1 MNIFLNNMK
10 ARKFRYFSCDFETTV
25 YNGQEDTEV
34 WAAAI
39 VELFSEDVTVYNN
52 LDDLYNHLVNIP
64 GNVVAYFHNLKF
76 DGSFILPYLMNK
88 GRMRPAVE
96 VLNSETGAV
105 RFLEPKEMRNNQ
117 YTYSISSMGQWYRI
131 TIKVKNKFIEIR
143 DSMKL
148 LPFSVKRIGDSFKT
162 KHRKLEMEYEGERKP
177 YGVITQEEEEY
188 IKNDVLVV
196 KEALEIM
203 YQDGHSRLTIG
214 SCCLAEYK
222 KIIGDKIYKEYY
234 PNLHN
239 YPSVIPDMNAAD
251 YIRQSYR
258 GGWCYLVK
266 GKEQKKYSGGTTY
279 DVNSLYPSMMHS
291 ISGNYH
297 PTGEP
302 HWWRGNYVDIAALS
316 KTRYYFIRIVTKFR
330 IKDGYLPC
338 IQIKNNLGYIATEW
352 LTTSDIYNPADG
364 KYYDKYEDLSG
375 EIVDSRVQLTLTM
388 TDYELIKEHYDLY
401 ETEILDGCWFEAKR
415 GIFDKY
421 IDKYMEIKAN
431 SEGAVREEAKL
442 FLNNLY
448 GKMAAS
454 TVSTF
459 KVAYK
464 KEDGVIG
471 FYTVIAND
479 KEPGYI
485 PVGSA
490 ITSYSRNFTIR
501 AAQQNYHGV
510 NDPGFIYA
518 DTDSI
523 HCDLGKSE
531 IKGIK
536 EHNSKLCTWKCE
548 SEWEEGW
555 FVRQKTYFER
565 EKKVTLKC
573 AGMPESCKKLLLH
586 SMGYKQWDKNELS
599 KLGEDETEFISV
611 NRTIEDFRPGLKIPG
626 KLLPKRMK
634 SGILLTKT
642 DFMLREK
649 KYLPA

>member
-1 MNIFLNNMK
+1 MK

-52 LDDLYNHLVNIP
+52 IDDLYNHLVQIP

-88 GRMRPAVE
+88 PRMRPAVE

-131 TIKVKNKFIEIR
+131 TIKVKNKYIEIR

-148 LPFSVKRIGDSFKT
+148 LPFSVKKIGDSFKT

-177 YGVITQEEEEY
+177 YGVITDEEAEY

-196 KEALEIM
+196 KEALEM
-203 YQDGHSRLTIG
+203 MHQDGHTRLTIG

-239 YPSVIPDMNAAD
+239 YGSVIQDTNAAD

-291 ISGNYH
+291 ISGNYY

-375 EIVDSRVQLTLTM
+375 EIVDSKVQLTLTM

-501 AAQQNYHGV
+501 TAQQNYHGV
-510 NDPGFIYA
+510 SEPGFIYA

-523 HCDLGKSE
+523 HCDLRKSE

-565 EKKVTLKC
+565 EKKATLKC

-586 SMGYKQWDKNELS
+586 SMGYNQLDENELS
-599 KLGEDETEFISV
+599 KLGEAEREFISV
-611 NRTIEDFRPGLKIPG
+611 NRTIEDFCPGIKLPG